1 MCLKSHFIIGHVFV
15 ECSFD
20 PVSSYISSPTA
31 SPLTGTRLNPCATP
45 LWDGPS
51 GHLADPTPN
60 TGYEPKFC
68 IDVSSEHTQINL
80 QTRNIC
86 FHQEY
91 DATIA
96 ASEDLKLPRHSGAS
110 SSSQHMASSN
120 VPTLLRI
127 MILLQVGLASRRLVR
142 TWIVKQLFQVF
153 SGLCQKGRERS
164 RQKRCANI
172 EKQADSPQNP

>member
-1 MCLKSHFIIGHVFV
+1 MSLLNVPSTPFPHIF
-15 ECSFD
+15 
-20 PVSSYISSPTA
+20 SSPTA

-60 TGYEPKFC
+60 TGYERKFC
-68 IDVSSEHTQINL
+68 IDVSSEHTPINL
-80 QTRNIC
+80 QTRNMG

-127 MILLQVGLASRRLVR
+127 LILLQVGLASRRLVR

-153 SGLCQKGRERS
+153 SGLCQR
-164 RQKRCANI
+164 
-172 EKQADSPQNP
+172 